1 MDPRISIVTL
11 GVDDLDRSREFYRD
25 GLGLPERDTDGNI
38 AFYELQGAWLALY
51 PWDELADDATVA
63 PDGLGFRGVTI
74 AHNAESKDAVDDVIQ
89 EAKTPAPPSSKAPR
103 TPSGAA
109 IRDISRTP
117 TTISGGSRGTRT
129 GSSKTNELSD
139 IRRIAPSTNM

>member
-63 PDGLGFRGVTI
+63 PDGEGFRGVTI

-89 EAKTPAPPSSKAPR
+89 EARDAGATIVKDAQDAFWGGY
-103 TPSGAA
+103 SGYF
-109 IRDISRTP
+109 
-117 TTISGGSRGTRT
+117 
-129 GSSKTNELSD
+129 SD
-139 IRRIAPSTNM
+139 PDDHLWGVAWNPNWEF